1 MPKQIK
7 KEQIKKS
14 ELLYR
19 KWSVAGAC
27 GSGCVHGV
35 YGWAYEHDSENRG
48 SKSANDS
55 AFCGV
60 HYLHGSVGG
69 MCGA

>member
-19 KWSVAGAC
+19 KWSVAGLAAAAVFM
-27 GSGCVHGV
+27 GCMAGLMSMIVK
-35 YGWAYEHDSENRG
+35 NRG
-48 SKSANDS
+48 GKSANDS